1 MGYDRSRFEILS
13 PAGNPDKLRA
23 AVAYGADAVYLSGQS
38 YGLRAFSDNFSED
51 EMKAGIAYDG
61 VLQEKCKDGF
71 RRMLDNKTAFASFEN
86 AAEFESHKEGVIA
99 SVVCVQETLAK
110 LFNAE

>member
-51 EMKAGIAYDG
+51 EMKAGIAYAHEHG
-61 VLQEKCKDGF
+61 V
-71 RRMLDNKTAFASFEN
+71 
-86 AAEFESHKEGVIA
+86 
-99 SVVCVQETLAK
+99 
-110 LFNAE
+110 